1 MTRPASAEK
10 LYTPDVLGLAVELAR
25 YPLDDAFSAMGHARS
40 PSCGS
45 TVDMGVDYTPESG
58 IRRIGMRVAAC
69 AIGQAS
75 AALFAREAAG
85 QPLSAIEHTAHDLV
99 AWLARQSDA
108 EPWPG
113 LDRIAAARDYP
124 GRHGAVLLPWRAALD
139 ALSKAGSER

>member
-25 YPLDDAFSAMGHARS
+25 YPLDDSFAAMGHARS
-40 PSCGS
+40 LSCGS
-45 TVDMGVDYTPESG
+45 TVDMGIDYVPESG

-85 QPLSAIEHTAHDLV
+85 QPLSAIEQAMHGV
-99 AWLARQSDA
+99 SAWLAGESDA

-113 LDRIAAARDYP
+113 LDRVAAARDYP